1 MAALAQ
7 EKDRVCFFCTF
18 LCNSLQQIYVF
29 SKRTFGPSDARTL
42 PTWGKKKNKP
52 TMKTHNKILI
62 CFYLIKCSATKVSIV
77 NNYHSITWIILV
89 NMAGFK
95 MILIF
100 SCVFPTICIRKPPLL
115 GQAYKEKWRWKLFHY
130 LRRQP
135 ITYITFSNI
144 HPSTPNVSYDL
155 VRTHS

>member
-1 MAALAQ
+1 MAFLAQ
-7 EKDRVCFFCTF
+7 EKVRVHFFLHIPVQFTTIN
-18 LCNSLQQIYVF
+18 LCLLEEDIWAIRYKNTSNL
-29 SKRTFGPSDARTL
+29 SR
-42 PTWGKKKNKP
+42 KKT
-52 TMKTHNKILI
+52 TMKTHNKTFI

-95 MILIF
+95 KTLIF
-100 SCVFPTICIRKPPLL
+100 SCVFPTIYIRKPPLL
-115 GQAYKEKWRWKLFHY
+115 GQAWKEKWRWKLFHY

-144 HPSTPNVSYDL
+144 HSSTPNVSCDL